1 MPLGELYINGA
12 DAFAEYGMSME
23 SSALSSLM
31 TPPPSK
37 EFIENKSRLEN
48 GKRVVTSNPMVDER
62 ELSLQFH
69 IKANGKSDFLVK
81 YSKLCDVLASGV
93 LEISTSY
100 QQGVVYRMIYV
111 SCTQFSEYRLGMA
124 KFTLRLNEPNPTNRN
139 G

>member
-1 MPLGELYINGA
+1 MPVGELYINGM
-12 DAFAEYGMSME
+12 DAFTEYGMSME

-37 EFIENKSRLEN
+37 EFIENKSRQEN
-48 GKRVVTSNPMVDER
+48 GKRVVTCNPMVDER

-69 IKANGKSDFLVK
+69 IKANGKSDFMAK
-81 YSKLCDVLASGV
+81 YSKLCDVLANGT

-124 KFTLRLNEPNPTNRN
+124 KFTLRLNEPNPCNRN
-139 G
+139 I

>member
-1 MPLGELYINGA
+1 MPLGELYINGD

>member
-1 MPLGELYINGA
+1 MPVGELYINGM
-12 DAFAEYGMSME
+12 DAFTEYGMSME

-31 TPPPSK
+31 TPPPNK
-37 EFIENKSRLEN
+37 EFIENKSRKEN

-69 IKANGKSDFLVK
+69 IKANGKSDFMAK
-81 YSKLCDVLASGV
+81 YSKLCDVLASGT